1 VNGSESTLETVSTS
15 SEPSKPFPQLSFFRL
30 AVTGEAGLLLL
41 AWGLGRWLDVSPLA
55 VIGPVG
61 SGVLWGV
68 AAALPLLIALYWT
81 LRTPIASIRR
91 LVALVDEQIGPLLV
105 PLSLFELGILAL
117 MAGFSEEILFRGVL
131 QVGLGRWL
139 SPAAALIATS
149 VCFGLVHFASRTY
162 ALVAGVM
169 GCYLGILF
177 LLADSLVAPIV
188 SHGLYDFAALVLLA
202 RRARR

>member
-1 VNGSESTLETVSTS
+1 MNGSESTLETVSTS
-15 SEPSKPFPQLSFFRL
+15 SEPSSPFPQVGFFRL

-55 VIGPVG
+55 ALGPVG
-61 SGVLWGV
+61 SGVLWGI
-68 AAALPLLIALYWT
+68 AGALPLLIALHWM

-117 MAGFSEEILFRGVL
+117 VAGFSEEILFRGVL
-131 QVGLGRWL
+131 QVGLGHWL
-139 SPAAALIATS
+139 TPAAAVIATS

-162 ALVAGVM
+162 AVVAGVM

-188 SHGLYDFAALVLLA
+188 SHGLYDFAALVLVA

>member
-15 SEPSKPFPQLSFFRL
+15 SEPSRPFPQVSFFRL

-41 AWGLGRWLDVSPLA
+41 AWGLGRWLDVSPLGA
-55 VIGPVG
+55 LAPVG
-61 SGVLWGV
+61 SGVLWGL
-68 AAALPLLIALYWT
+68 AAAIPLLIALYWM

-91 LVALVDEQIGPLLV
+91 LVALVDDQIGPVLV
-105 PLSLFELGILAL
+105 PLSVFELGVLAL
-117 MAGFSEEILFRGVL
+117 VAGLSEEILFRGVL

-139 SPAAALIATS
+139 PPAAALIATS

-162 ALVAGVM
+162 AVVAGVM
-169 GCYLGILF
+169 GCYLGTLF
-177 LLADSLVAPIV
+177 LLADSLVAPVV
-188 SHGLYDFAALVLLA
+188 SHGLYDFAALVLVA